1 MAERDEEL
9 IGRVRRGD
17 REAFGQLY
25 DRYAGLVRSVCFE
38 ATGDVVNAQDLSQ
51 EVFLCAFRQL
61 DQLNDPSRFC
71 AWLVG
76 ISRLSG
82 REWRRTRHRD
92 RHEWAGDLAEEIA
105 GPARFDHE
113 DRWSDLRAA
122 LDGLSEDERLGIHL
136 FYLEEQPA
144 ELARQLLNLSLSGFY
159 RLLDRARDKL
169 AQRLK
174 TQELEP

>member
-9 IGRVRRGD
+9 VGRVQRGD
-17 REAFGQLY
+17 REAFGHLY

-38 ATGDVVNAQDLSQ
+38 ATGNVVDAQDLAQ
-51 EVFLCAFRQL
+51 DVFVSAFRQL
-61 DQLNDPSRFC
+61 DQLSDPCNFGG
-71 AWLVG
+71 WIVG
-76 ISRLSG
+76 IARLSG

-92 RHEWAGDLAEEIA
+92 RHEWAGDAAEELAELE
-105 GPARFDHE
+105 PLDH
-113 DRWSDLRAA
+113 DDQWTDLRAA
-122 LDGLSEDERLGIHL
+122 LSSLSEDERLGIHL

-159 RLLDRARDKL
+159 RLLDRAREKL

-174 TQELEP
+174 MKEVKP